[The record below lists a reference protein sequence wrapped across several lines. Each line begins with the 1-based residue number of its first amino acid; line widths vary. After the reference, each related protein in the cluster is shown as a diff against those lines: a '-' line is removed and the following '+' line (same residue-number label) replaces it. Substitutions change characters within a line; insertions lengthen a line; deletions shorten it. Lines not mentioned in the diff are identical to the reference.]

1 MKLLWVGDYP
11 AMRELHR
18 LGLEKASRRKILKR
32 AQAMVPDPCTT
43 LDMTNALE
51 LAAEKYLE
59 EHGHA
64 KPHA

>member
-1 MKLLWVGDYP
+1 
-11 AMRELHR
+11 MRELHR